1 MGRILSF
8 VSGTIVGAIIVLN
21 VDEIYIR
28 SIRNNLVKPVKSE
41 IYKEKFDLAN
51 VIKISAKG
59 IKNTYNDIW
68 G

>member
-1 MGRILSF
+1 MSRIISF
-8 VSGTIVGAIIVLN
+8 VAGTTLGAIITLSI
-21 VDEIYIR
+21 DEIYIR
-28 SIRNNLVKPVKSE
+28 SIRNNLIKPVKSE
-41 IYKEKFDLAN
+41 ISKEQFDLGK